1 MRVSTDKT
9 IARCNLSK
17 QKENGKNLKPIQIFS
32 SRRRALVQYASH
44 FKKIHFISS
53 FFLRF
58 LSFDFSFYFSFLAFV
73 SFFSTNEYREQI
85 ILFQN
90 SFWLLLFPSSGSQLL
105 LLCCFV
111 SLRSTFGVQRFVL
124 KRSSITFLIYLCSMY
139 LYALKTT
146 TSAISFFFLLFSFY
160 SLHFLCVEEMKF
172 NLNKSCMWIIF

>member
-90 SFWLLLFPSSGSQLL
+90 SFWLFPSSGSQLLL

-146 TSAISFFFLLFSFY
+146 TSAISFFFFFSPSIRFI
-160 SLHFLCVEEMKF
+160 FCVLK
-172 NLNKSCMWIIF
+172 K

>member
-58 LSFDFSFYFSFLAFV
+58 LSFDVSFYFSFLAFV

-90 SFWLLLFPSSGSQLL
+90 SFWLFPSSGSQLL

-146 TSAISFFFLLFSFY
+146 TSAISFFFFFSPSIRFI
-160 SLHFLCVEEMKF
+160 FCVLK
-172 NLNKSCMWIIF
+172 K